1 MPIYNKLFILVCA
14 LVLNVFAQTSPDDKG
29 GLSGNLSFD
38 SKMIFSSNMPAKQ
51 NLLPIESSSGRKS
64 PALAG
69 LMSLIIPG
77 AGELYTGRYV
87 EAGIFFAV
95 DIAAIVVAAS
105 YNSKAN
111 TKTTEFQKYA
121 DQKWSAVNF
130 AKWVAG
136 KNNVADYSKWID
148 TVTGKKLIS
157 GTDTTWSFNPFK
169 ASWDRVDWTML
180 NVYLD
185 SLNLSHKLE
194 KHGLQ
199 QYYELIGKY
208 PEFYMGWDGVNNDEV
223 TKWINNSSLKPEI
236 VSIYMAMRGK
246 ANDYY
251 NYSSKA
257 VVVVYLNHFLSAIN
271 AAWDAVLYNKDLKL
285 SSRIET
291 KSMLGI
297 TYFEPTLSMQL
308 KF

>member
-1 MPIYNKLFILVCA
+1 MPVYNKFFILVCA
-14 LVLNVFAQTSPDDKG
+14 LALNIFAQTNPDDKG

-51 NLLPIESSSGRKS
+51 NLLPVESNSGRKS
-64 PALAG
+64 PALSG

-95 DIAAIVVAAS
+95 DVAAIVVATA

-111 TKTTEFQKYA
+111 NKTSEFQKYA
-121 DQKWSAVNF
+121 DQKWSAVKF
-130 AKWVAG
+130 ASWVAT
-136 KNNVADYSKWID
+136 KNNLNPD
-148 TVTGKKLIS
+148 TVNWIS
-157 GTDTTWSFNPFK
+157 KDASK
-169 ASWDRVDWTML
+169 SSWDRVDWTML